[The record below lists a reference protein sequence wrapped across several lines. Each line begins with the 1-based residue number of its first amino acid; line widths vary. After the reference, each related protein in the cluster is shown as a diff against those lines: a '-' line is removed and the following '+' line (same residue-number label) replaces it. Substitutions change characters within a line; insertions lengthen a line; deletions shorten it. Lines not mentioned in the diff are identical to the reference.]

1 MSSVSNTQIINSKY
15 KPDYQVLGDIK
26 HTLKALSLD
35 VETPK
40 QPPIISKLQE
50 RYNEIYYSKNPI
62 NDTQLNHIQIIKCI
76 NKHLDEG
83 ILLTLATI
91 ATTQSY

>member
-1 MSSVSNTQIINSKY
+1 MSSVSNSQIINSKY

-40 QPPIISKLQE
+40 QPPIISKLQ
-50 RYNEIYYSKNPI
+50 
-62 NDTQLNHIQIIKCI
+62 
-76 NKHLDEG
+76 
-83 ILLTLATI
+83 
-91 ATTQSY
+91 